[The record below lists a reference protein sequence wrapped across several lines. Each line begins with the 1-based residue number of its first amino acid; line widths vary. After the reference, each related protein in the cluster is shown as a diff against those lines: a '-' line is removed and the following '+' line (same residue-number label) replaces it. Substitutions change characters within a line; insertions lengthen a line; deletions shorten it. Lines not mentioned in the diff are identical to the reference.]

1 MVSPTFIRCLV
12 ALTLAGLL
20 YVVIAF
26 HLEKVATFVTVG
38 IITIEIFETVWK
50 NHQQVQSPKKS
61 VLILLSWNYDLCYF
75 RCHGDLSCLPGKKPQ
90 RVILMIAVA
99 QISDILQFIFGK
111 YCGKHHIG
119 WVSPKKTYEGYFIA
133 FVILESV
140 AILLDFT
147 YPSICGSSGCSVDI
161 FSICLLGALGGIFFS
176 LIKRYL
182 QIKDWSSLLG
192 PHGGFLDRKVSLFL
206 PRSIL
211 FVYRQVIDVKIYPY
225 LK

>member
-26 HLEKVATFVTVG
+26 HLEKVATSVTVG
-38 IITIEIFETVWK
+38 IITIEIETVWK

-61 VLILLSWNYDLCYF
+61 VLILLSGIMIYAILGVTAIY
-75 RCHGDLSCLPGKKPQ
+75 HVYLEQPQ

-192 PHGGFLDRKVSLFL
+192 PHGGFLDRTDSLFL
-206 PRSIL
+206 PAFYLYI
-211 FVYRQVIDVKIYPY
+211 VK
-225 LK
+225 

>member
-38 IITIEIFETVWK
+38 IITIEIETVWK

-61 VLILLSWNYDLCYF
+61 VLILLSGIMIYAILGVTAIY
-75 RCHGDLSCLPGKKPQ
+75 HVYLEQPQ

-192 PHGGFLDRKVSLFL
+192 PHGGFLDRTDSLFL
-206 PRSIL
+206 PAFYLYI
-211 FVYRQVIDVKIYPY
+211 VK
-225 LK
+225 

>member
-38 IITIEIFETVWK
+38 IITIEIETVWK

-61 VLILLSWNYDLCYF
+61 VLILLSGIMIYAILGVTAIY
-75 RCHGDLSCLPGKKPQ
+75 HVYLEQPQ

-119 WVSPKKTYEGYFIA
+119 WVSPKKTYEGYFDCFRHFRIGRHSTG
-133 FVILESV
+133 FHI
-140 AILLDFT
+140 
-147 YPSICGSSGCSVDI
+147 SI
-161 FSICLLGALGGIFFS
+161 
-176 LIKRYL
+176 
-182 QIKDWSSLLG
+182 
-192 PHGGFLDRKVSLFL
+192 HM
-206 PRSIL
+206 
-211 FVYRQVIDVKIYPY
+211 
-225 LK
+225 